1 MNSKRKTLIVVAVI
15 VFVVFLIIGNLFIPK
30 DMPEPT
36 PTPFS
41 ARKAPA
47 NSYFSTDEETAEE
60 FTFSEDTI
68 TAGGGKVINFYK
80 DNPSISP
87 KGDVHINENP
97 NFDIFYFKIDDTFL
111 ITITASPFE
120 DKRNEAEQSFLEKME
135 IDEEAACKL
144 RVVITT
150 PEFVNPDEA
159 TKNYPLSFCE

>member
-1 MNSKRKTLIVVAVI
+1 MKNKRKTIIIIAVI
-15 VFVVFLIIGNLFIPK
+15 VFVVFLILGNLFIPK
-30 DMPEPT
+30 DDPEPT

-41 ARKAPA
+41 ARKAPSS
-47 NSYFSTDEETAEE
+47 SYFSTDEETVDE
-60 FTFSEDTI
+60 FTFDEDTI

-80 DNPSISP
+80 DNPRISSE
-87 KGDVHINENP
+87 GDVHINNNP

-111 ITITASPFE
+111 ITITTSPFA

-135 IDEEAACKL
+135 IDEETACKL

-150 PEFVNPDEA
+150 PEFVNPEEA